1 MHGSEAQLN
10 LAVRSTRDRIVALNL
25 DTLDFQQIR
34 MSGFTGTSGDGI
46 MNVVGFIGSEVED
59 GIELYVTNF
68 RPSIDPLTGQ
78 AFPDQAATGANATI
92 EVFRVGAEE
101 GAIEWVRTIVDA
113 AISTPNR
120 VAAVPGH
127 GIYVT
132 NDHGSRKIGV
142 VSCSSCFPQPPPLF
156 FSSFVARNHKL
167 S

>member
-10 LAVRSTRDRIVALNL
+10 LAGRSTRDRIVALNL

-78 AFPDQAATGANATI
+78 AFPDQTATGANATI

-120 VAAVPGH
+120 VAAVSGR

-132 NDHGSRKIGV
+132 NDHGSRKIGI
-142 VSCSSCFPQPPPLF
+142 VSCSSCFPQPPPPSF
-156 FSSFVARNHKL
+156 FCVAGNHKL